1 MSLTFEYRARDAAGT
16 VRTGQLAGTSAGAVA
31 KDIAGM
37 GWVALEIAPKKS
49 GPAGARAIRIDEA
62 AGTPAAPA
70 GGDRPAADRF
80 AAVMA
85 RFSGPGKKRLQQA
98 LGFVLRELA
107 ALLRA
112 GVPLMRALQ
121 LAADSNSEPAIRSML
136 QRISR
141 DLDNGHTL
149 VAAAEREHRLSG
161 LLTGYDVAMLQVGEQ
176 TGRLPEA
183 FAELFRHREF
193 ARSTNEQ
200 VGAALRYPAFVI
212 LTCLMAVVIVNLW
225 VIPSFAKVFAQARAE
240 LPLLTQVLLGMSKLM
255 LNWWPAGLAL
265 VAGSAFGWTRFLGT
279 ERGRLWWD
287 RHKLRL
293 PIVGRILEGIVLA
306 RLSASLSSSMQAGL
320 TISDALQVTARTLGN
335 AWYESRVQQMCR
347 DLARGASIT
356 AAARNMA
363 VLPPTMLQLF
373 AIGEESGSLEE
384 LMREISVHY
393 QSEVDYSVKRL
404 SATLEPI
411 LIWFLGIGVLVLAL
425 GVFMP
430 MWDLGRATMK

>member
-16 VRTGQLAGTSAGAVA
+16 VRTGQLAGASAGAVA
-31 KDIAGM
+31 KDIASM
-37 GWVALEIAPKKS
+37 GWVALEIAPKKTA
-49 GPAGARAIRIDEA
+49 PAGARAIKIDDAGA
-62 AGTPAAPA
+62 ASAA
-70 GGDRPAADRF
+70 GDRPAGDRF
-80 AAVMA
+80 AALLA

-149 VAAAEREHRLSG
+149 VAAAEREHRLTG
-161 LLTGYDVAMLQVGEQ
+161 LLTSYDVAMLQVGEQ

-265 VAGSAFGWTRFLGT
+265 AAGSTFGWTRFLGT